1 MSLEETFQ
9 LWGQSLDQTER
20 VKCDA
25 AERAIKNDKT
35 LSTMNI
41 DIKPHGSYRANTSI
55 GQDSDVDIYVCLRS
69 TFCYNLPHRLSV
81 KPEDISGR
89 DTSITYKAFRKL
101 VEYALIHE
109 FV

>member
-9 LWGQSLDQTER
+9 LWAQSLDQTER

-25 AERAIKNDKT
+25 AERAIKRAIKNDKT

-41 DIKPHGSYRANTSI
+41 YIKPHGSYRANTSI

-69 TFCYNLPHRLSV
+69 TFCYNLSSHLSL
-81 KPEDISGR
+81 KPEDISSWFAHFAGQLAR
-89 DTSITYKAFRKL
+89 LKID
-101 VEYALIHE
+101 
-109 FV
+109 